1 MPEYDNTNTGV
12 LFINDK
18 RESERHPHMK
28 GSINIEGVEYWVSA
42 WSKTS
47 PKVNGKFLS
56 LSATIKDD
64 QPAPKRAGGQD
75 RNAPRPQREDLE
87 PLTDDDIPF

>member
-1 MPEYDNTNTGV
+1 MPEYDNNNKGV

-18 RESERHPHMK
+18 RESESHPHMK
-28 GSINIEGVEYWVSA
+28 GSATIDGKEYWVSA

-56 LSATIKDD
+56 FAYTPKDN
-64 QPAPKRAGGQD
+64 QQESKPARSQQAYNKPA
-75 RNAPRPQREDLE
+75 L
-87 PLTDDDIPF
+87 DDDEIPF

>member
-1 MPEYDNTNTGV
+1 MPEYDNNNTGV

-28 GSINIEGVEYWVSA
+28 GSATIDGKEYWVSA

-56 LSATIKDD
+56 FSYTLKDK
-64 QPAPKRAGGQD
+64 QPEYTPTRDEPRAS
-75 RNAPRPQREDLE
+75 RKPQVQHE
-87 PLTDDDIPF
+87 PLDDDDIPF